1 MDCKGGQEV
10 KDKKEK
16 TTKKRVKTMNRR
28 TGRAWFFVVL
38 VLILALAYT
47 AFFGV
52 QAGGRTILKGAGDI
66 RFGIDIRGGVDV
78 TFVPANGQDA
88 SAEQLNAVQAVME
101 LRMVNLNI
109 TDYEIYTDPAKD
121 QVIVRFPWKEGESG
135 FDPQSAIDELG
146 ATAEMTFRYGTDP
159 AGRLIITGAQ
169 VREAALAYDN
179 QNGQYVVTLDLA
191 ADGAKAF
198 GDATTELAGTTTP
211 ITIWMDDQPI
221 STALVQT
228 PITNG
233 EASIT
238 GNFTAESAGALSDKI
253 NAGALPFSLR
263 AASFSTISPTLGEN
277 SLNAMVIAGIVAFV
291 AIFVFMVAVYRLPG
305 FVAGVALLG
314 QTAAT
319 IAFIS
324 GYFPGLNSFTLT
336 LPGIAG
342 IILAIGMG
350 VDANVITAARIREE
364 LRGGKTLA
372 GAVKAGFRS
381 GLTPIIDGNVTILI
395 VAVILIGAFGP
406 TDGILAKLLY
416 PVFFAFGAAT
426 TGAIYSFGYT
436 LLIGV
441 LLNFVMAVGASR
453 VMLRALSRMKC
464 FDKLW
469 LYGAPRP
476 GHAAKPQRQPDII
489 GSRKKFFTAS
499 AALLVVILLAS
510 VIFGVSVD
518 IQFKGGA
525 LLTYG
530 YAGEVDTAALR
541 STAAGVLGDGI
552 NLQSGADLATG
563 ASTFTISLPG
573 ASNVSTDQL
582 QQLDQA
588 FADGFAQNDIQQL
601 EVSNVNATLG
611 REFFVKSL
619 VAVLTAFVLILVYI
633 AIRFARIGGWSAGLM
648 AIAALLHDLIVV
660 YGVFVVCGIPLNS
673 NFMAVVLTILGYSIN
688 DTVVVYDRIREN
700 RRLYGEKLSFA
711 QLVNKSV
718 GQSLARTSNTTI
730 TTVTALA
737 VLSVVGLLFGLSS
750 ISTFAFPMMVG
761 MISGWYSSLCLSG
774 SLWSVWME
782 KREARKKA

>member
-1 MDCKGGQEV
+1 
-10 KDKKEK
+10 
-16 TTKKRVKTMNRR
+16 MNRR
-28 TGRAWFFVVL
+28 KGRVWFFVVL
-38 VLILALAYT
+38 ALILALAYT

-52 QAGGRTILKGAGDI
+52 SVNGRTVIKGAQDI
-66 RFGIDIRGGVDV
+66 RFGIDIRGGVDA
-78 TFVPANGQDA
+78 TFVPADGQDA
-88 SAEQLNAVQAVME
+88 TAEQLAAVQSVME

-109 TDYEIYTDPAKD
+109 TDYEIYTDPSRD
-121 QVIVRFPWKEGESG
+121 QVIVRFPWKEGESS
-135 FDPQSAIDELG
+135 FDPQAAIDELG
-146 ATAEMTFRYGTDP
+146 ATAELTFRYGTDP
-159 AGRLIITGAQ
+159 DGQLVITGAE
-169 VREAALAYDN
+169 VRQAALAYDN
-179 QNGQYVVTLDLA
+179 QNAEYVVTLELNES
-191 ADGAKAF
+191 GRTAF
-198 GDATTELAGTTTP
+198 GAATTELAGTTTP
-211 ITIWMDDQPI
+211 ISIWMDDTII

-233 EASIT
+233 SASIT
-238 GNFTAESAGALSDKI
+238 GNFTAESAGALADKI

-277 SLNAMVIAGIVAFV
+277 SLNAMVIAGVAAFV
-291 AIFVFMVAVYRLPG
+291 LISLFMTLVYRLPG
-305 FVAGVALLG
+305 FVASIALLG

-324 GYFPGLNSFTLT
+324 GYFASMNSFTLT

-342 IILAIGMG
+342 IILSIGMG

-464 FDKLW
+464 FEKLW
-469 LYGAPRP
+469 LYGAPLP
-476 GHAAKPQRQPDII
+476 GRQAKPQRQPDII
-489 GSRKKFFTAS
+489 GSRKKFFIAS
-499 AALLVVILLAS
+499 SVLLVGILLVS
-510 VIFGVSVD
+510 VVFGVQVD

-530 YAGEVDTAALR
+530 YEGQLDTAAVR
-541 STAAGVLGDGI
+541 EAAAGVLGDGI
-552 NLQSGADLATG
+552 NLQTGSSLATG
-563 ASTFTISLPG
+563 DSTFTLSLPG
-573 ASNVSTDQL
+573 AGNVSTEQL
-582 QQLDQA
+582 AALDAA
-588 FADGFAQNDIQQL
+588 FAEGFAANGIHQL
-601 EVSNVNATLG
+601 EVSNVNASLG
-611 REFFVKSL
+611 RDFFMKSI
-619 VAVLTAFVLILVYI
+619 VAVLTAFVLILLYI
-633 AIRFARIGGWSAGLM
+633 AIRFARIGGWTAGLM
-648 AIAALLHDLIVV
+648 AIAALLHDLVV
-660 YGVFVVCGIPLNS
+660 VFGVFVVCGIPINS

-688 DTVVVYDRIREN
+688 DTVVVYDRLREN
-700 RRLYGEKLSFA
+700 RRLYGDKMSFA
-711 QLVNKSV
+711 ELVNKSV

-730 TTVTALA
+730 TTVLALA
-737 VLSVVGLLFGLSS
+737 VLSVVGLLYGLSS

-761 MISGWYSSLCLSG
+761 MLSGWYSSLCLSG

-782 KREARKKA
+782 KRAAHKAKA